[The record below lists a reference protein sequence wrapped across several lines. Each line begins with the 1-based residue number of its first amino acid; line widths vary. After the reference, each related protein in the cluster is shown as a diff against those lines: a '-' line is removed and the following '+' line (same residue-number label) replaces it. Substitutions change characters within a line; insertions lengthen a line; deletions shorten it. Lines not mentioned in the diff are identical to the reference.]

1 MSLLLLL
8 LPLLWAGSLAQDG
21 RFWLRVQESVTV
33 EEGLCI
39 SVPCT
44 FSHPRDYKT
53 DSASTHGSWFREG
66 DDKDQDALVATRNPD
81 RGVQEETQGRF
92 HLLGDPGTYDC
103 SLDIRD
109 ARMRDSGTYFF
120 RVERGSYVRYSY
132 KDNLLSVH
140 VTALTQTPDIYIQE
154 TLESGHTKNITCAVP
169 WAYAPQNLTISRFR
183 KEGTGPVAEV
193 VLVTIGELANE
204 ILQGEDVEARWRCGG
219 CKHQSR
225 LIPQK
230 IPNMLPGH
238 IANSPVTA
246 ALKPIITGQMLRTL
260 RIRDAA
266 TAAAPAV
273 GSLAQYKKYQLEV
286 QESMTAQ
293 KHLCV
298 SVPCTF
304 SHPRDKWTDSAP
316 AHRYLFWE
324 GVNIHKGTPVAT
336 NDPDQKMQEE
346 TQGRFRPG
354 SLGTLRPTT
363 APWLSEMS
371 GGGTRENTFFEWIEE
386 GKNGITNLTSLYM

>member
-169 WAYAPQNLTISRFR
+169 WACKRGTPPTFSWFGVALTSLGPKTPHTSVLTLTPGPQDHGTNLTCLVTFPGAGVSTERTIQLNVFR
-183 KEGTGPVAEV
+183 KEGPVAEV
-193 VLVTIGELANE
+193 VLVTIGELAVKT
-204 ILQGEDVEARWRCGG
+204 LLLLLC
-219 CKHQSR
+219 
-225 LIPQK
+225 LIFL
-230 IPNMLPGH
+230 M
-238 IANSPVTA
+238 
-246 ALKPIITGQMLRTL
+246 
-260 RIRDAA
+260 
-266 TAAAPAV
+266 
-273 GSLAQYKKYQLEV
+273 
-286 QESMTAQ
+286 
-293 KHLCV
+293 
-298 SVPCTF
+298 
-304 SHPRDKWTDSAP
+304 
-316 AHRYLFWE
+316 
-324 GVNIHKGTPVAT
+324 
-336 NDPDQKMQEE
+336 
-346 TQGRFRPG
+346 
-354 SLGTLRPTT
+354 
-363 APWLSEMS
+363 
-371 GGGTRENTFFEWIEE
+371 
-386 GKNGITNLTSLYM
+386 